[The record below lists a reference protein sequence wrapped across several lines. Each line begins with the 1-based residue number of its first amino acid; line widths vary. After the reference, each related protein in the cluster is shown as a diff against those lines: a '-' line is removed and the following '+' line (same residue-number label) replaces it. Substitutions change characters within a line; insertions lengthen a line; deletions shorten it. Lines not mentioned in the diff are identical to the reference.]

1 MINNS
6 LSANTY
12 IKTRTA
18 IKNDLRLN
26 YQTRVWLDVISLP
39 AIELKE
45 KIEKAME
52 ENPFLEYDF
61 NDNYPKSS
69 SRTSENDIN
78 SIIENTIENSK
89 ESLFSHLKSQIDITF
104 NDKKEIEL
112 AEQICSFINE
122 DGYLT
127 VESGEISN
135 ILNADI
141 KQIEKIISIIKT
153 FDPYGVG
160 AKNINE
166 CLSIQLKMKQ
176 KESDDKAIYDTA
188 IKIVENYLDELSKK
202 NYEKIALNLNIDVN
216 TVLKALKLIQTL
228 EPYPAREYDTSAV
241 KYIVPELFIFKENEH
256 WIVKTDETFIPH
268 LKISKKYIK
277 LLDREES
284 KDSINF
290 LKEKKKEAESLI
302 NASNDRKKTL
312 LKIGEALLKF
322 QINFFEYGKEFMK
335 PLTLKDMSLEV
346 SLSESTIS
354 RIANGKYLN
363 TVWGTFSIKYFFSRA
378 VGGGLGSRGV
388 KEIIKRI
395 IENSQA
401 KLSDEKVRLILKS
414 EGIDISRRT
423 VAKYRKSMNIFSS
436 RNR

>member
-1 MINNS
+1 MVNNTS
-6 LSANTY
+6 LSANTS
-12 IKTRTA
+12 IRTA

-26 YQTRVWLDVISLP
+26 YQTRLWLDVISSN
-39 AIELKE
+39 AAELKE

-52 ENPFLEYDF
+52 DNPFLEYDVK
-61 NDNYPKSS
+61 DKYTSKSS
-69 SRTSENDIN
+69 SSDID
-78 SIIENTIENSK
+78 SIIENTAANGK
-89 ESLFSHLKSQIDITF
+89 ESLFSHLKSQIEISF
-104 NDKKEIEL
+104 KSKKEIEL
-112 AEQICSFINE
+112 AEQICSFINH
-122 DGYLT
+122 DGYLKNT
-127 VESGEISN
+127 SEEMSN
-135 ILNADI
+135 ILNASVSE
-141 KQIEKIISIIKT
+141 IEKIVSVIKT
-153 FDPYGVG
+153 FDPYGVA
-160 AKNINE
+160 AKDINE
-166 CLSIQLKMKQ
+166 CLSIQLKMKK
-176 KESDDKAIYDTA
+176 KEDSKENELIYDTA
-188 IKIVENYLDELSKK
+188 INIVENYLDKLSKK
-202 NYEKIALNLNIDVN
+202 EYDYIASSIGVEKDIVI
-216 TVLKALKLIQTL
+216 KALKLIQTL

-241 KYIVPELFIFKENEH
+241 KYIIPELFILKENGI
-256 WIVKTDETFIPH
+256 WIVKTDETFIPP

-277 LLDREES
+277 LLDREKS

-302 NASNDRKKTL
+302 NAANERKKSL

-322 QINFFEYGKEFMK
+322 QLDFFEYGKEFIK

-346 SLSESTIS
+346 NLSESTVS

-378 VGGGLGSRGV
+378 INGGLGSRGV

-401 KLSDEKVRLILKS
+401 KLSDEKIRLILKS

-423 VAKYRKSMNIFSS
+423 IAKYRKSMNIFSS

>member
-1 MINNS
+1 MIKNS
-6 LSANTY
+6 LSANTS
-12 IKTRTA
+12 IKTE
-18 IKNDLRLN
+18 IKSDLRLN
-26 YQTRVWLDVISLP
+26 YQTRVWLDVISIP
-39 AIELKE
+39 AAELKE

-52 ENPFLEYDF
+52 ENPFLEYDS
-61 NDNYPKSS
+61 NYSKSS
-69 SRTSENDIN
+69 SNDIN
-78 SIIENTIENSK
+78 SIIENTVENNK

-104 NDKKEIEL
+104 DDKKEIEL
-112 AEQICSFINE
+112 AEQICSFINN

-127 VESGEISN
+127 IESEEISN

-141 KQIEKIISIIKT
+141 KKIDKIISIIKT
-153 FDPYGVG
+153 FDPYGVA

-166 CLSIQLKMKQ
+166 CLSIQLKIKK
-176 KESDDKAIYDTA
+176 KEASEEDFYIYDA
-188 IKIVENYLDELSKK
+188 AVNIAENYLDELSKK
-202 NYEKIALNLNIDVN
+202 DYKKIASALDIETD

-241 KYIVPELFIFKENEH
+241 KYIVPELFIFKENDN

-277 LLDREES
+277 LLDRGES
-284 KDSINF
+284 KDNLNF

-302 NASNDRKKTL
+302 NASNERKKTL

-346 SLSESTIS
+346 NLSESTIS

-378 VGGGLGSRGV
+378 VNGGLGSRGV

-395 IENSQA
+395 IENSPA
-401 KLSDEKVRLILKS
+401 KLSDEKIRLILKS